1 MKRLENK
8 KEAVME
14 KIMEWSIEREKEKR
28 SEYIKNGIKERKQR
42 IEKNLKL
49 LQEIKRD
56 FNNYIGMIIEVR
68 GAIIMLYGK
77 DIVKLDILSEEVYK
91 FMIELI
97 KHKRKNIMLVKKEG
111 EESFFIQIEDDKRKP
126 IIIDGER
133 DFLEDEIIEIIP
145 LGKEVSKKMN
155 GKIKKKR
162 LAIDKLVFEIFGDLS
177 HGTYEISIRGTY
189 EDVDEKEIDESTLE
203 KVVDSLSMRYKDKE
217 KISMI
222 IRRGELLYIDR
233 YGVVQITKRKY

>member
-1 MKRLENK
+1 MKKLENK

-14 KIMEWSIEREKEKR
+14 KIMEWSIEREKEKQ

-68 GAIIMLYGK
+68 GAMIMLYGK

-162 LAIDKLVFEIFGDLS
+162 LAIDKLVFKILEELKSGN
-177 HGTYEISIRGTY
+177 YEISIRGTY

>member
-133 DFLEDEIIEIIP
+133 DFLEDGIIEIIP